1 MKTLKLFVLAGVIC
15 CFGVGFAADEPKM
28 PSEEEMMKRWMEVAS
43 PKAEHEM
50 MAKMAGDWECSM
62 KFWMGPEA
70 PMQEG
75 KGSCKDVVVA
85 GGRHVSSM
93 FTGEMMGMPYEG
105 YGMSGYDNYNKVYWT
120 TWTDNMTTGMM
131 YMEGT
136 STDGGKTVVY
146 TGTMDEP
153 VMDVKDKPIR
163 MVSKWIDDDHHVL
176 ESWDEIGT
184 PHEFKAMEISYSRK
198 K

>member
-1 MKTLKLFVLAGVIC
+1 MIRISLLALVALAC
-15 CFGVGFAADEPKM
+15 LSNFAFAQEGEM

-50 MAKMAGDWECSM
+50 LAKSAGEWDCVM

-70 PMQEG
+70 PAQEG

-85 GGRHVSSM
+85 GGRSVSSM

-105 YGMSGYDNYNKVYWT
+105 YGMTGFDNFNQVYWS

-136 STDGGKTVVY
+136 STDGGKTIVFN
-146 TGTMDEP
+146 TTMDEP
-153 VMDVKDKPIR
+153 VMGVKDKPVR
-163 MVSKWIDDDHHVL
+163 MVAKWISDDQHVF
-176 ESWDEIGT
+176 ESWDEVGT
-184 PHEFKAMEISYSRK
+184 PHEFKAMEITYTRK

>member
-1 MKTLKLFVLAGVIC
+1 M
-15 CFGVGFAADEPKM
+15 
-28 PSEEEMMKRWMEVAS
+28 SEEEMMKRWMEVAS

-50 MAKMAGDWECSM
+50 LAKMAGEWDCSM
-62 KFWMGPEA
+62 KFWMGPNQ

-75 KGSCKDVVVA
+75 KGSCTDVVVT
-85 GGRHVSSM
+85 GGRAVSSV
-93 FTGEMMGMPYEG
+93 FKGEMMGMPYEG
-105 YGMSGYDNYNKVYWT
+105 HGMTGYDNYNKVYWS

-136 STDGGKTVVY
+136 STDGGKTVVFN
-146 TGTMDEP
+146 TTMDEP
-153 VMDVKDKPIR
+153 VMNVKDKPVR
-163 MVSKWIDDDHHVL
+163 MVAKWIDDDHHVF

-184 PHEFKAMEISYSRK
+184 PHEFKAMEITYTRK

>member
-1 MKTLKLFVLAGVIC
+1 MKKFALASMVLVCLIGSA
-15 CFGVGFAADEPKM
+15 FAAEGTQ

-50 MAKMAGDWECSM
+50 LGKLAGDWNCSM
-62 KFWMGPEA
+62 KFWMGPGA

-75 KGSCKDVVVA
+75 KGACTHSVVN
-85 GGRHVSSM
+85 GGRAVSSL

-105 YGMSGYDNYNKVYWT
+105 HGMDGFDNFNKVYWA

-136 STDGGKTVVY
+136 STDGGKTVVFN
-146 TGTMDEP
+146 TTMDEP
-153 VMDVKDKPIR
+153 VMGVKDKPVR
-163 MVSKWIDDDHHVL
+163 MVSKWVDENTHVL
-176 ESWDEIGT
+176 ESWDEVGT
-184 PHEFKAMEISYSRK
+184 PNEFKAMEITYSRK
-198 K
+198 AK